1 MAFGC
6 GIGNSMIDKKRQD
19 VYKKRLLGK
28 QEELRGMVSRTEL
41 DGRSADDDPTQDPA
55 DKAASSYN
63 KEFLF
68 SQSNSDRSTLADV
81 QDALDRMN
89 EGTYGECVL
98 CGEEM
103 SPKRLEAVP
112 WARHCIPCQEKQE
125 EGLV

>member
-1 MAFGC
+1 M
-6 GIGNSMIDKKRQD
+6 MDKKRLD
-19 VYKKRLLGK
+19 VYKKRLLTK

-68 SQSNSDRSTLADV
+68 SVSNGDRTLLAQV
-81 QDALDRMN
+81 QEALDRLN
-89 EGTYGECVL
+89 DGTFGECVS
-98 CGEEM
+98 CGLEM
-103 SPKRLEAVP
+103 QPKRLEAVP

-125 EGLV
+125 QGLL